1 LVITENAVAQ
11 RGQNAQILSFKEG
24 EEYTMAL

>member
-1 LVITENAVAQ
+1 MTKKNAVTQ
-11 RGQNAQILSFKEG
+11 RGQNAQILIVKEG

>member
-1 LVITENAVAQ
+1 LTIIENAVTQ
-11 RGQNAQILSFKEG
+11 RGQNAQILNVKEG